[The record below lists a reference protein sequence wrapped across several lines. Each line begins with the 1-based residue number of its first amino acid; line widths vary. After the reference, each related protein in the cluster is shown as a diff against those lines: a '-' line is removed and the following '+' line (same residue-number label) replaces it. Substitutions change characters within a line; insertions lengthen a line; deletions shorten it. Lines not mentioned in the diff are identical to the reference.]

1 MLESC
6 IQFSHLFSVFGP
18 GSLSYL
24 TIDGYSS
31 ENPVAVFVRNFGKSS
46 GYLSEN
52 PIGYLDH
59 KLTVIGYSSENP
71 VGYFV
76 HRFGSPVGQ
85 IVRIGYLCQDLWFV
99 QILNN
104 NYFHLKSHSLVVPAS
119 VGGIQYRIHIH

>member
-46 GYLSEN
+46 GYSSEN

-59 KLTVIGYSSENP
+59 KLTVFGYLSGNP
-71 VGYFV
+71 VGCFV
-76 HRFGSPVGQ
+76 HPGWAKN
-85 IVRIGYLCQDLWFV
+85 GY
-99 QILNN
+99 
-104 NYFHLKSHSLVVPAS
+104 
-119 VGGIQYRIHIH
+119 